1 MFGFN
6 KGKHPMFTF
15 NKVKHPM
22 FVFTSVPSKMF
33 TFDFERLK
41 SLAKHLFN
49 VR

>member
-22 FVFTSVPSKMF
+22 FVFTSVPSQMF
-33 TFDFERLK
+33 TFDFEQLK